1 MIVFDASTLILLTK
15 AELLE
20 KFLASFDQDVHVP
33 RAVEQ
38 ECCGRRTSL
47 DALQIRQAIQ
57 EGKIRVATVGDK
69 KLCEQLCRDFTLGR
83 GEGEAV
89 THAFEQKARLV
100 GIDDKKGI
108 NACKLLHIPFTTA
121 MDILIRMREKGLI
134 EQNEAALKLQAL
146 VNYGRYKA
154 AIVGAAQSKLEG
166 KR

>member
-38 ECCGRRTSL
+38 ECCGRR
-47 DALQIRQAIQ
+47 
-57 EGKIRVATVGDK
+57 

-108 NACKLLHIPFTTA
+108 NACKLLRIPFTTA

>member
-1 MIVFDASTLILLTK
+1 M
-15 AELLE
+15 
-20 KFLASFDQDVHVP
+20 
-33 RAVEQ
+33 EQ

-57 EGKIRVATVGDK
+57 EGKIRVTTVGDN
-69 KLCEQLCRDFTLGR
+69 KLYEQLCRDFTLGR

-108 NACKLLHIPFTTA
+108 NACKLVRIPFTTA
-121 MDILIRMREKGLI
+121 IDILIRMREKGLI
-134 EQNEAALKLQAL
+134 EQKEAALKLRAL
-146 VNYGRYKA
+146 VKYGRYKA